1 MIPDLSRDPP
11 RDPQIAAALRSAGPA
26 PDDAAVDWERLH
38 AVIAARA
45 SLPLAGR
52 RQPWWEHAA
61 RWGRAAIPL
70 AAAATV
76 VLAFALARG
85 GGVADLA
92 MPASSAPMLEQALA
106 GGVSDADRGPA
117 DDEGDWLLQDVVPT
131 DGGR

>member
-11 RDPQIAAALRSAGPA
+11 RDPRIAAALREAGLVPA
-26 PDDAAVDWERLH
+26 EGAVDWERLH

-45 SLPLAGR
+45 SRVLAGR
-52 RQPWWEHAA
+52 RLPWWEHAA

-76 VLAFALARG
+76 VLALAVAQG
-85 GGVADLA
+85 GGATDA
-92 MPASSAPMLEQALA
+92 AAPAGSPPMLEQALA

-117 DDEGDWLLQDVVPT
+117 DDEGELQLQDVVPS